1 MVTRPRLVKGLVQL
15 YTGDS
20 KGKTTAAL
28 GLTLRAVG
36 HGFKVC
42 IIQFLKGGAYT
53 GELFAAQRLY
63 PNIAIRQYG
72 VTCPYSALIRQ
83 GEEQC
88 KACGKCFPSE
98 GSDNTEHER
107 LARMGFKA
115 AEEAILSGDYDIVI
129 LDEINQ
135 AVHLGII
142 QADEVL
148 ELLDKKPPL
157 VEVVLTGRNAH
168 QALIQRADLVTEMKM
183 IKHPFEKG
191 FPSRRGIEY

>member
-1 MVTRPRLVKGLVQL
+1 MVTRPRLVNGLVQL

-53 GELFAAQRLY
+53 VELLAAQRLY
-63 PNIAIRQYG
+63 PNITFRQYG
-72 VTCPYSALIRQ
+72 ITCPYSALIRQ
-83 GEEQC
+83 GDEQC

-98 GSDNTEHER
+98 GGDNTEHER
-107 LARMGFKA
+107 LVRMGFRA
-115 AEEAILSGDYDIVI
+115 AEEAILSGEYDIVV

-135 AVHLGII
+135 AVHVGII
-142 QADEVL
+142 HVDEVL

-191 FPSRRGIEY
+191 IPSRRGIEY